1 MIKQEQEDAM
11 FSLYSIH
18 GYIKHSGLGIDY
30 DQDHVLMHLKIVENL
45 VNKDKQQ
52 KHEIDQALDQAFE
65 DSDQFGLKTPMH

>member
-1 MIKQEQEDAM
+1 MVKQEQEDAM

-18 GYIKHSGLGIDY
+18 GYIKNYGIGIDY

-52 KHEIDQALDQAFE
+52 KISGEQAFD
-65 DSDQFGLKTPMH
+65 DSDDFGPKTPMH